1 MWKNNTKMRKTKEE
15 WEKSVRKLQKFEE
28 RTFYIAEKYR
38 AYKIPCMNAG
48 FWSGDIPPW
57 SGFGIWEMK
66 TLNYQKPGYR
76 IEAVFNRREKPEGFT
91 RIVDVTRD
99 ETFEGYCDQ
108 FGFKV
113 GKGIWRVTS
122 TGEIKQQ
129 GIWKGEE
136 FTAEEV
142 DLSAEV

>member
-15 WEKSVRKLQKFEE
+15 WERRVRKLQKFEE

-38 AYKIPCMNAG
+38 AYKIPSMNAG
-48 FWSGDIPPW
+48 KWSGDIPPW
-57 SGFGIWEMK
+57 SGFGIWQMD
-66 TLNYQKPGYR
+66 TLEGKPGNR
-76 IEAVFNRREKPEGFT
+76 IEAVFNHREKPEGFT
-91 RIVDVTRD
+91 RIVDYIED

-108 FGFKV
+108 FGFMV
-113 GKGIWRVTS
+113 GKGIVRVTS

-129 GIWKGEE
+129 GIFKGEE